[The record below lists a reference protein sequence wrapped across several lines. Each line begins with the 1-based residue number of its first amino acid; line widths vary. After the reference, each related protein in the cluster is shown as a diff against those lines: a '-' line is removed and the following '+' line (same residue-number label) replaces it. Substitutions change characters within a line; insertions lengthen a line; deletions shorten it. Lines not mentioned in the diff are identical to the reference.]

1 MTCLGNTGKERGS
14 ISMMSTLTLGPGK
27 IIDFMRR
34 GGERPLM
41 LRKRADCFVGEI
53 R

>member
-14 ISMMSTLTLGPGK
+14 ISMMSTLTQGPDK
-27 IIDFMRR
+27 IIDLRR
-34 GGERPLM
+34 GGERPLT
-41 LRKRADCFVGEI
+41 LRKRADCFVGET